1 MGKRGGT
8 MKRWVVVALCCC
20 FFAGCGGYGEGVE
33 QPAER
38 SYLKFSGDLHN
49 VMVKIDDLAPFS
61 LSERGVGQNIVHRI
75 SPGKHRIKISRADEV
90 IVERILILENQ
101 VTREV
106 QIP

>member
-1 MGKRGGT
+1 
-8 MKRWVVVALCCC
+8 MKRWLVVALCCC

-38 SYLKFSGDLHN
+38 SYLKFSGDLRN
-49 VMVKIDDLAPFS
+49 VMVKIDDRAPLSLA
-61 LSERGVGQNIVHRI
+61 ERGAGQSSVYRI
-75 SPGKHRIKISRADEV
+75 SPGQHRIKVYRADEV
-90 IVERILILENQ
+90 IMERILILENQ

>member
-1 MGKRGGT
+1 

-38 SYLKFSGDLHN
+38 SYLKFSGDLRN
-49 VMVKIDDLAPFS
+49 VMVKIDDRAPLSLA
-61 LSERGVGQNIVHRI
+61 ERGAGQSVVHRI
-75 SPGKHRIKISRADEV
+75 SPGTHRIKVYRADEV
-90 IVERILILENQ
+90 IMERILILENQ